1 MSVAQGHLTEA
12 QIEKNFDAQV
22 QQAIDTGTMPDSETG
37 LNIEVQKAIVEIAR
51 EYPYVTAV
59 SIQNAKQAYRRQVSG
74 AAGADATASVRA
86 IAATLGYSLGDS
98 LA

>member
-74 AAGADATASVRA
+74 AVGAEGAASARA
-86 IAATLGYSLGDS
+86 IAVKLGIDTGDS